1 MNKFNFIIK
10 FLKRNLFSCI
20 CALLFTLV
28 IFTGSISYAKYN
40 ISQDA
45 NNNSNLGSFSVSA
58 TIDNVSGFSF
68 TNTSFWSSNSDDEK
82 IAMNALRT
90 LNFSI
95 NNFKYDDNGKQII
108 SDVKLKYN
116 LNFSTPK
123 NFAEKLAIQVF
134 DSENSPILPQIVIND
149 LIKSFGGKYKTENS
163 EDYNGVDTNDLEFN
177 VVKNSDKFYTAT
189 SNLATITIE
198 EYEKSVDQ
206 TLLFRMWDTSSI
218 TSSTTPKVDTE
229 GGKVLPPLE
238 ISFSQIVTFYK
249 ISIVTNNFT
258 LPAGKAKT
266 DNFSIKLVPTEII
279 SDMHLGGTIVDV
291 VKDINGNI
299 INSNNIEE
307 IYGESNKS
315 WYIQST
321 KEVTSE
327 NYYDNSNFTGTPLQS
342 TEPEETIIT
351 SGAIIYKNGTES
363 SSTDVSNTTTI
374 GTPETTITN
383 SVEDGEISW
392 GEYTILDTEP
402 TKSNYNK
409 NYLAKTVMKENK
421 YGTIFYI
428 HKLKAKRTGTQEIKY
443 ITTETT
449 ITPINTVQKQSE
461 IQEDTIVKR
470 IDGEEEVILLN
481 KTIKTTTRYVGNMKV
496 DTKTTTTTYKRTYT
510 QEGFIY
516 RGYYKNDSGDL
527 KYWGEVADDRKNPL
541 FEISTNDGNSTTI
554 TNKSYY
560 IETMNIEKESHI
572 DKEMNSS
579 TTSSENQKINKVTTT
594 NYEYI
599 QTKIIRSYIF
609 NEIAIDKVTW
619 TKLIDDETK
628 TFTYDE
634 NNKLEFFSA
643 DIQKL
648 FLASCYSKSY
658 PFYVNV
664 LFEQEQ

>member
-20 CALLFTLV
+20 CTLLFTLV

-40 ISQDA
+40 ISQDS

-163 EDYNGVDTNDLEFN
+163 EDYNGIDTNDLEFN

-189 SNLATITIE
+189 SKLATITIE

-238 ISFSQIVTFYK
+238 ISFSQTVTFYK

-327 NYYDNSNFTGTPLQS
+327 NHYDNSNFTGTPKQS
-342 TEPEETIIT
+342 TEPEETITT

-374 GTPETTITN
+374 GTSETTTTYL
-383 SVEDGEISW
+383 VEEGEINW
-392 GEYTILDTEP
+392 NEYEILDTKP
-402 TKSNYNK
+402 TISNYNQ
-409 NYLAKTVMKENK
+409 NYIAKAVRKENPSD
-421 YGTIFYI
+421 TIFI
-428 HKLKAKRTGTQEIKY
+428 HKLHAKRTGTQEIKC

-449 ITPINTVQKQSE
+449 ITPTTTVQKQSE
-461 IQEDTIVKR
+461 INEDTLVKR

-481 KTIKTTTRYVGNMKV
+481 KTKETITRYVGNMKV
-496 DTKTTTTTYKRTYT
+496 DTTTTTTTYQRTYT

-516 RGYYKNDSGDL
+516 RGYYKNASGDL

-541 FEISTNDGNSTTI
+541 LEISANDGNNMTI

-560 IETMNIEKESHI
+560 IETMNVEKESHI
-572 DKEMNSS
+572 DEAINSS
-579 TTSSENQKINKVTTT
+579 TTSSKNENKNELTIT

-634 NNKLEFFSA
+634 NNKLEFFND

-648 FLASCYSKSY
+648 FLSSCYSKSY